1 MEARDSLHRQA
12 PKEPILRA
20 KALKK
25 AYGKTLAVDGV
36 DLEVYPGEAFGLVG
50 PDGAGKTTT
59 IKMLVGLIKP
69 DRGEVHIR
77 GLDLR
82 RHLEE
87 IKPDLGYM
95 SQEFTLYPT
104 LSVAENLRFFA
115 KAYHVK
121 EKEERERTQDLLAF
135 SRLGPFQSRYA
146 GRLSGGMKKKLALS
160 CALIHTPKV
169 LFLDEP
175 TTGVDPVSRQD
186 FWLLLYELLAQGV
199 AILVST
205 PYMDEAERCNRVAL
219 MNEGKILMTDSPRTI
234 CQASKSKILHIMG
247 DRAKEAFFA
256 LKQTPAGE
264 RAELYGNR
272 ISVRVEEGEKE
283 VLEHSRRIA
292 DENGLKLEDGPLS
305 LEERF
310 VEILEEKGHKKRPL
324 PEGDL
329 PFKRRE
335 KGRSVIE
342 VKGLYKYFGD
352 FAAVDGI
359 DFNVSQGEVFG
370 FLGPNGAGK
379 STTISILI
387 GLAHA
392 SKGRVVVSGVDMLET
407 PEAVKSRIGYMSQ
420 IFSLYNDLSV
430 SENIELYAGI
440 YGVTGRAFQ
449 AKKRWVL
456 DMTGLERYQ
465 RQMTRSLSM
474 GYKQRLAL
482 GCSMLHDPEIVFLDE
497 PTAGVDPVSR
507 REFFD
512 LIAALAERGVTV
524 FVTTHY
530 MDEAE
535 RCERIALMYSGK
547 IIAMGTPDALKDSK
561 EVPRIVE
568 ILPEKPIE
576 AYNALSK
583 GGWEGSIHLFGERLH
598 VALDENKGQ
607 TEERLGQD
615 LERLHLHSLEMVRV
629 QPSMEDVFVAYILQH
644 ERLKNQARKA
654 ESPS

>member
-1 MEARDSLHRQA
+1 M
-12 PKEPILRA
+12 
-20 KALKK
+20 
-25 AYGKTLAVDGV
+25 
-36 DLEVYPGEAFGLVG
+36 EVYPGEAFGLVG

-59 IKMLVGLIKP
+59 IKMLVGLLKP
-69 DRGEVHIR
+69 DAGEVHIQGR
-77 GLDLR
+77 DIR
-82 RHLEE
+82 RHLEA

-115 KAYHVK
+115 RAYLVPEAE
-121 EKEERERTQDLLAF
+121 EKERTAELLAF
-135 SRLGPFQSRYA
+135 SRLGPFRSRYA

-219 MNEGKILMTDSPRTI
+219 MHEGKLLTTDTPRAL
-234 CQASKSKILHIMG
+234 CKASRSKILDLRG
-247 DRAKEAFFA
+247 ERAREAFFS
-256 LKQTPAGE
+256 LQKTPAFE
-264 RAELYGNR
+264 RAELYGQK
-272 ISVRVEEGEKE
+272 ISVRIGEGQQDLSDE
-283 VLEHSRRIA
+283 LEHLA
-292 DENGLKLEDGPLS
+292 KEKHLEVQEVPLL

-310 VEILEEKGHKKRPL
+310 VEILEAKGHKKRPL
-324 PEGDL
+324 PPGGL
-329 PFKRRE
+329 PFRQRD
-335 KGRSVIE
+335 KGKPCIE
-342 VKGLYKYFGD
+342 VEGLYKYFDD

-359 DFNVSQGEVFG
+359 SFKVDQGEVFG

-379 STTISILI
+379 STTISMLI
-387 GLAHA
+387 GLLHA
-392 SKGRVVVSGVDMLET
+392 SKGRMTVSGVDMLKT

-420 IFSLYNDLSV
+420 IFSLYSDLTV
-430 SENIELYAGI
+430 MENIELYAGI
-440 YGVTGRAFQ
+440 YGVTSGTFQ
-449 AKKRWVL
+449 EKKRWVL
-456 DMTGLERYQ
+456 GMTGLERFG

-482 GCSMLHDPEIVFLDE
+482 GCALMHDPEIVFLDE

-512 LIAALAERGVTV
+512 IIAAMAEKGVTV

-547 IIAMGTPDALKDSK
+547 IIAMGTPDMLKAAK
-561 EVPRIVE
+561 EVPKIIEVRPEDPIV
-568 ILPEKPIE
+568 
-576 AYNALSK
+576 AFNSLSK
-583 GGWEGSIHLFGERLH
+583 DGWGGCIHLFGERLH
-598 VALDENKGQ
+598 VSLDERKGQ
-607 TEERLGQD
+607 NEEGLRRD
-615 LERLHLHSLEMVRV
+615 LEKFGIRTLEMNAVK
-629 QPSMEDVFVAYILQH
+629 PTMEDVFVAFILQH
-644 ERLKNQARKA
+644 ERMKNPGSSEDVK
-654 ESPS
+654 

>member
-1 MEARDSLHRQA
+1 MEGRDSLHREASQ
-12 PKEPILRA
+12 EPVLRA
-20 KALKK
+20 KGLKK

-69 DRGEVHIR
+69 DSGSVTIQGQ
-77 GLDLR
+77 GLHKNLKA
-82 RHLEE
+82 
-87 IKPDLGYM
+87 IKPVLGYM

-115 KAYHVK
+115 RAYRVPDA
-121 EKEERERTQDLLAF
+121 EEMERTNELLAF
-135 SRLGPFQSRYA
+135 SRLGPFRSRYA

-219 MNEGKILMTDSPRTI
+219 MHQGRLLTTDTPRAL
-234 CQASKSKILHIMG
+234 CKASTSKIIELRG
-247 DRAKEAFFA
+247 ERAREAFFLVHQA
-256 LKQTPAGE
+256 QASE
-264 RAELYGNR
+264 RAELYGQKL
-272 ISVRVEEGEKE
+272 SVRVEDGQQDLTEELERIAEEKQLE
-283 VLEHSRRIA
+283 VLQA
-292 DENGLKLEDGPLS
+292 PLLLED
-305 LEERF
+305 RF
-310 VEILEEKGHKKRPL
+310 VEILETKGHKKRPM
-324 PEGDL
+324 PPGGL
-329 PFKRRE
+329 PFRQRE
-335 KGRSVIE
+335 KGKPCIE
-342 VKGLYKYFGD
+342 VEGLYKYFGD

-359 DFNVSQGEVFG
+359 SFKVAQGEVFG

-379 STTISILI
+379 STTISMLI
-387 GLAHA
+387 GLLHA
-392 SKGRVVVSGVDMLET
+392 SKGHMKVSGVDMLKT
-407 PEAVKSRIGYMSQ
+407 PETVKSRIGYMSQ
-420 IFSLYNDLSV
+420 IFSLYGDLTV
-430 SENIELYAGI
+430 MENIELYAGI
-440 YGVTGRAFQ
+440 YGVTGGMFQ
-449 AKKRWVL
+449 ERKRWVL
-456 DMTGLERYQ
+456 GMTGLERFE

-482 GCSMLHDPEIVFLDE
+482 GCALMHDPEIVFLDE

-512 LIAALAERGVTV
+512 LIAAMAQKGITV

-547 IIAMGTPDALKDSK
+547 IIASGTPDMLKAAK
-561 EVPRIVE
+561 EVPKIVE
-568 ILPEKPIE
+568 VHPEDPID
-576 AYNALSK
+576 AYNKLSK
-583 GGWEGSIHLFGERLH
+583 DGWEGGIHLFGERLH
-598 VALDENKGQ
+598 VSLDETKGRD
-607 TEERLGQD
+607 EESLRRD
-615 LERLHLHSLEMVRV
+615 LERFCIRTLEMNAVK
-629 QPSMEDVFVAYILQH
+629 PTMEDVFVAFILQH
-644 ERLKNQARKA
+644 ERMKNQGSS
-654 ESPS
+654 ETLP